1 MKEKY
6 KDFDRLNRLM
16 VACFRAE
23 QYYYN
28 AAQDAQTT
36 DLKRFMNYMA
46 TERNR
51 IANDI
56 SNQLSSRDIEPLELD
71 VEKGNTDRTWNEIKE
86 ALENY
91 DAVDMLAEG
100 MARDKGIVTKI
111 SDMLKEEA
119 LPEPILEMLY
129 KHRKKIQWYLK
140 QAEQHK
146 KNHFKDGNHK
156 AAEAEVM
163 SDASQE
169 DDDDDNDARII
180 QMRAI

>member
-1 MKEKY
+1 
-6 KDFDRLNRLM
+6 
-16 VACFRAE
+16 
-23 QYYYN
+23 
-28 AAQDAQTT
+28 
-36 DLKRFMNYMA
+36 MA

-146 KNHFKDGNHK
+146 KNHFKDHGKKK
-156 AAEAEVM
+156 A
-163 SDASQE
+163 SDAEEVLSDGSQE